1 MQNKNVQTPYRKLG
15 YDNLERPNSCMKDN
29 VKNQRSDQIG
39 NLKNCKTKHK
49 AKGNVYLNF

>member
-49 AKGNVYLNF
+49 AKGNVYLNI